1 VSRRPPQVRVHHMKV
16 FVEHLTRL
24 PAEDRRSIRNRVPES
39 TWHLVEAAGALGWLP
54 MDVNLACTRAV
65 AMHLGPER
73 SHEFFR
79 SLLLG
84 SMEGSLLRGLV
95 NGVLRVAVPDPGLY
109 LPWVTKGFELLFRNV
124 AVMRVVDRSPGSAL
138 TEMRELPRECTSD
151 DVWLTSA
158 ASSFSALLE
167 LVNLEGSVVLE
178 DMDANAG
185 VARLRSRWN
194 IGRPHPR

>member
-1 VSRRPPQVRVHHMKV
+1 
-16 FVEHLTRL
+16 
-24 PAEDRRSIRNRVPES
+24 
-39 TWHLVEAAGALGWLP
+39 
-54 MDVNLACTRAV
+54 
-65 AMHLGPER
+65 
-73 SHEFFR
+73 
-79 SLLLG
+79 LLG